1 MDLHKLPKD
10 ILIEIIKKTFDFS
23 KLSVDEIETL
33 YAPLY
38 YKFNQKCFDEKSK
51 NKKLMAQE
59 YTIGN
64 ITIKMNEH
72 RIKIGN
78 IFIIRLHYE
87 KKYEYNLY
95 YRSPEIYTTDD
106 ELSSRISVILKANT
120 SDTEICEVI
129 NTIKSLIQAF
139 RNTCKIQDIMCKYF
153 PK

>member
-59 YTIGN
+59 YKIGN

-72 RIKIGN
+72 RIIIGN

-106 ELSSRISVILKANT
+106 DLSSRISVILKANT
-120 SDTEICEVI
+120 TDTEICEVV

-139 RNTCKIQDIMCKYF
+139 RNTCKIKDIICKYF